1 MQSFPFKIVRY
12 GVRHFHQTC
21 RVKLRKQSN
30 SSPTN
35 STFSI
40 EQLYGGS
47 EDGAGQGAPACT
59 DPELVRPTFR
69 SKIVQ
74 RREEAKRSL
83 LVQVKSAESAHDL
96 LNHCTSSYGPVR
108 TMNFHHNPHNPDFPN
123 FFVVE
128 FESEDSVMEALRHG
142 GHSSRQGGHGQLAIP
157 VTSPFMWFSG
167 KDVSSPS
174 KSTIHTNTSNDN
186 VPIYVPTQKMMDKS
200 DQGLEASL
208 IEKNTMSQQMRA
220 LHDFYK
226 LSNLDTRLRFL
237 ACRQLELALS
247 GLFPQAEVVPF
258 GSSVN
263 TFGANTTDLDM
274 IVNFASEGSTS
285 IQESRLQFHTKV
297 DVGSRSLS
305 RTYCNEI
312 ASLVE
317 HFLPGCQDIQRIP
330 RARIP
335 IFSYRQTF
343 LGIDVDVTFEPS
355 GTAMSELL
363 YLFGELDQRV
373 RPLVFNVRHW
383 STEQGLIG
391 NTRPTQYFKNFQIT
405 LLVIFFLQ
413 NKYGMLPSFNDLKK
427 KARPEDKFDAAGLNL
442 TFVRDISGLQ
452 PILNREWTSQ
462 TSLSQMLIDF
472 FEFYSTFEF
481 EKYRLCLLTG
491 DMISRGEGKRRLER
505 ERLYVVNPIQ
515 PDRNA
520 TDNVSNEVLEFFQ
533 KSCTVALRR
542 LFALDSLSQDAKLKH
557 SKLSYVF
564 TSTNSADHEKIYGL
578 QSLEAMPIR
587 PKSKN
592 MNNIM
597 SHRDR
602 RKQEEAK
609 GKFMK
614 LKKKTVLKD
623 IL

>member
-1 MQSFPFKIVRY
+1 
-12 GVRHFHQTC
+12 
-21 RVKLRKQSN
+21 
-30 SSPTN
+30 
-35 STFSI
+35 
-40 EQLYGGS
+40 
-47 EDGAGQGAPACT
+47 
-59 DPELVRPTFR
+59 
-69 SKIVQ
+69 
-74 RREEAKRSL
+74 
-83 LVQVKSAESAHDL
+83 
-96 LNHCTSSYGPVR
+96 
-108 TMNFHHNPHNPDFPN
+108 
-123 FFVVE
+123 
-128 FESEDSVMEALRHG
+128 
-142 GHSSRQGGHGQLAIP
+142 
-157 VTSPFMWFSG
+157 
-167 KDVSSPS
+167 
-174 KSTIHTNTSNDN
+174 
-186 VPIYVPTQKMMDKS
+186 
-200 DQGLEASL
+200 
-208 IEKNTMSQQMRA
+208 
-220 LHDFYK
+220 
-226 LSNLDTRLRFL
+226 
-237 ACRQLELALS
+237 
-247 GLFPQAEVVPF
+247 VVPF

-285 IQESRLQFHTKV
+285 TQESRLQFHTKV
-297 DVGSRSLS
+297 DAGSRSLS

-363 YLFGELDQRV
+363 YLFGELDNRV

-383 STEQGLIG
+383 SKEQGLIG

-427 KARPEDKFDAAGLNL
+427 KARSEDKFDAAGLNL

-452 PILNREWTSQ
+452 PILNREWHSQ
-462 TSLSQMLIDF
+462 DPRQAETGMGGLNLSQMLIDF

-491 DMISRGEGKRRLER
+491 DLISRGEGKRRLER

-515 PDRNA
+515 SERNA
-520 TDNVSNEVLEFFQ
+520 TDNVSNEVLEHFQ
-533 KSCTVALRR
+533 KSCSVALRR

-564 TSTNSADHEKIYGL
+564 TSTSSSDDEKIYGL
-578 QSLEAMPIR
+578 QSLQAMPLR
-587 PKSKN
+587 PKPKN
-592 MNNIM
+592 MKNM

-602 RKQEEAK
+602 RIQEEAK